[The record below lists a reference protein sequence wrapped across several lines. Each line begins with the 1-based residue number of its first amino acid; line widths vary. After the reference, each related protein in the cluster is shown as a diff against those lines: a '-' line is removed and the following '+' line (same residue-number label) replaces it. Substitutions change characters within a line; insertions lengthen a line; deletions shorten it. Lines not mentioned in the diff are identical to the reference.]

1 MKMKVLGS
9 FAAIFVLASC
19 ASAPKAPVSLTG
31 VDKARWETKIKVK
44 DLKTE
49 KTQSVSLDLLGE
61 KNGRLRMEATALM
74 GFPVASYV
82 LAGGEFRC
90 AVYNQ
95 KRYYAG
101 PASAESMRTL
111 LKVDLSPGLFRDVAF
126 EQEPAGWTCRKDA
139 VGVQAC
145 TKGDLAVT
153 WERMAGGKKVHIASP
168 QFEIDWVFGAP
179 KTEVQFKQ
187 DSFHLEPP
195 QGFQIIRL

>member
-1 MKMKVLGS
+1 MKMNILWILSSV
-9 FAAIFVLASC
+9 FVMASC
-19 ASAPKAPVSLTG
+19 ATAPKAPVSFSG

-44 DLKTE
+44 DLKNE

-82 LAGGEFRC
+82 LSGDEFRC

-95 KRYYAG
+95 KRYYEG
-101 PASAESMRTL
+101 PANAESMRTL
-111 LKVDLSPGLFRDVAF
+111 LKVDLSPALFREIAF
-126 EQEPAGWTCRKDA
+126 EQEPAGWACRKDA

-145 TKGDLAVT
+145 TKGDMAVT
-153 WERMAGGKKVHIASP
+153 WERVAGGKKVHIASP

-179 KTEVQFKQ
+179 KTEVQVKQ
-187 DSFHLEPP
+187 DSFNLVPP